1 MRRRRASRRMPQP
14 AHAPRTVPRAGRR
27 EPMARRLSAAERVF
41 DVADEDSM
49 LDLLDH
55 VLHKGVVLS
64 GDLTIGLA
72 QVDLIYARLSVLLC
86 AVERVVPA
94 RRPDAPPARRRRGT
108 GR

>member
-1 MRRRRASRRMPQP
+1 MKRTGASRRVAQP
-14 AHAPRTVPRAGRR
+14 GRVRPTVPRAVRR
-27 EPMARRLSAAERVF
+27 EPMARRLSAAERVL
-41 DVADEDSM
+41 DVADEASV

-86 AVERVVPA
+86 AVERVVPV
-94 RRPDAPPARRRRGT
+94 RRPDAPPARRRRGP